1 MTALLIILGIIAFFV
16 ILLSVK
22 VVVTVHYEDEVELSV
37 GWLFLKFNILPSHEK
52 DEEKKKKKEKKPK
65 EEKPKE
71 ENETVKE
78 PKKKKQDNMFVRFYR
93 NRGVE
98 GVVQLLKDAAK
109 AVGGMFKRIG
119 RAFLFEELFVSM
131 TVGKGD
137 SAETA
142 IKYGETCAAAF
153 PAMGL
158 IVSTMRVKKYSLDIN
173 PDFIYGKN
181 GAKLHTRVSVR
192 PLKLIN
198 AVIIVAFELLFKVV
212 IKLLK
217 HSKAKKPE
225 VEKQVINN
233 TNSK

>member
-1 MTALLIILGIIAFFV
+1 MTALYIILGIIAFFV

-22 VVVTVHYEDEVELSV
+22 FVITVHYEDDVAVSLQ
-37 GWLFLKFNILPSHEK
+37 WLFLKFDILPKK
-52 DEEKKKKKEKKPK
+52 DEHKKPKKEKKKK

-71 ENETVKE
+71 ESEIVPE

-93 NRGVE
+93 NRGVS
-98 GVVQLLKDAAK
+98 GVVQLLKDAAN

-119 RAFLFEELFVSM
+119 RAFLFEELIISLTVSA
-131 TVGKGD
+131 GD
-137 SAETA
+137 SAQTA
-142 IKYGETCAAAF
+142 IKYGQTCSAAF

-158 IVSTMRVKKYSLDIN
+158 IVSAMRVKKYNIEIN
-173 PDFIYGKN
+173 PDFINGKN
-181 GAKLHTRVSVR
+181 IAKLHAKVSVR
-192 PLKLIN
+192 PIKLIN

-217 HSKAKKPE
+217 HSKAAKPS

-233 TNSK
+233 KA

>member
-1 MTALLIILGIIAFFV
+1 MTALYIILGIIAFFV

-22 VVVTVHYEDEVELSV
+22 FTVTVHYENDVAVSV
-37 GWLFLKFNILPSHEK
+37 KWLFLKFDILPKKEK
-52 DEEKKKKKEKKPK
+52 EKKPKKEKKKK

-71 ENETVKE
+71 ESEVIPE
-78 PKKKKQDNMFVRFYR
+78 PKKKKKDNMFVRFYN
-93 NRGVE
+93 NRGVS

-109 AVGGMFKRIG
+109 ALGGMFKRIG
-119 RAFLFEELFVSM
+119 RAFLFEELIISLK
-131 TVGKGD
+131 VGAGD

-142 IKYGETCAAAF
+142 IKYGKTCSAAF

-158 IVSTMRVKKYSLDIN
+158 IVNTMRVKKYNLEIN

-181 GAKLHTRVSVR
+181 EARLHTKISVR
-192 PLKLIN
+192 PIKLIN
-198 AVIIVAFELLFKVV
+198 AVIVLAFELLFKVV

-217 HSKAKKPE
+217 HSKAPKPD

-233 TNSK
+233 NSK

>member
-1 MTALLIILGIIAFFV
+1 MTALLIILGIIAFFIV
-16 ILLSVK
+16 LLSIK
-22 VVVTVHYEDEVELSV
+22 VVVTVHYEDEVELTV
-37 GWLFLKFNILPSHEK
+37 GWLFVKLKLLPSHDKKEK
-52 DEEKKKKKEKKPK
+52 TKKEKKPK
-65 EEKPKE
+65 EEKPKDQSE
-71 ENETVKE
+71 IIKE

-109 AVGGMFKRIG
+109 AVGGMFRRIG
-119 RAFLFEELFVSM
+119 RAFLFEELFVSL

-137 SAETA
+137 SAQTA
-142 IKYGETCAAAF
+142 IKYGETCSAAF

-158 IVSTMRVKKYSLDIN
+158 IVSTMRVNKYSIEVN
-173 PDFIYGKN
+173 PDFLYGKSN
-181 GAKLHTRVSVR
+181 AKLHTKISVR
-192 PLKLIN
+192 PIKLIN

-217 HSKAKKPE
+217 HSKAPKSD

-233 TNSK
+233 KQS

>member
-1 MTALLIILGIIAFFV
+1 MTALYIILGIIAFFV

-22 VVVTVHYEDEVELSV
+22 VAVTVHYEDDVAVSV
-37 GWLFLKFNILPSHEK
+37 KWLFLKFNILPKAEK
-52 DEEKKKKKEKKPK
+52 EDKPEKKNEKKKK

-71 ENETVKE
+71 ESEVIPE
-78 PKKKKQDNMFVRFYR
+78 PKKKKKDNMFVRFYR

-98 GVVQLLKDAAK
+98 GVVQLLKDAAN

-119 RAFLFEELFVSM
+119 RAFLFEELIISL
-131 TVGKGD
+131 TVGAGD

-142 IKYGETCAAAF
+142 IKYGKTCSVAF

-158 IVSTMRVKKYSLDIN
+158 IVDTMRVKKYNIEIN

-181 GAKLHTRVSVR
+181 VAKLHTQISVR
-192 PLKLIN
+192 PIRLIN

-212 IKLLK
+212 LKLLR
-217 HSKAKKPE
+217 HSKAPKAQ
-225 VEKQVINN
+225 VEKQVN
-233 TNSK
+233 K

>member
-1 MTALLIILGIIAFFV
+1 MTALYIILGIIAFFV

-22 VVVTVHYEDEVELSV
+22 FTVTVHYENDVAVSV
-37 GWLFLKFNILPSHEK
+37 KWLFLKFDILPKKEK
-52 DEEKKKKKEKKPK
+52 EKKPKKEKKKK

-71 ENETVKE
+71 ESEVIPE
-78 PKKKKQDNMFVRFYR
+78 PKKKKKDNMFVRFYN
-93 NRGVE
+93 NRGVS

-109 AVGGMFKRIG
+109 ALGGMFKRIG
-119 RAFLFEELFVSM
+119 RAFLFEELIISL
-131 TVGKGD
+131 TVGAGD

-142 IKYGETCAAAF
+142 IKYGKTCSAAF

-158 IVSTMRVKKYSLDIN
+158 IVNTMRVKKYNIEIN

-181 GAKLHTRVSVR
+181 EARLHTKISVR
-192 PLKLIN
+192 PIKLIN
-198 AVIIVAFELLFKVV
+198 AVIVLAFELLFKVV

-217 HSKAKKPE
+217 HSKAPKPD

-233 TNSK
+233 NSK